1 MPRDAD
7 LAARAA
13 ELRTQLRH
21 HDYRYYVLDD
31 PEASDARYDSLK
43 RELVALEEAHPELVT
58 PDSPTQR
65 VGATPAVQFAPVAHR
80 ERMFSLDNAMAE
92 AELDAWVA
100 RLERALGRA
109 PAGYACEPKIDGLA
123 VSLTYEGG
131 RLVLGATRGD
141 GATGEDITAN
151 LRTVGA
157 IPLALLGDDLPEVME
172 VRGEVYMPL
181 AAFAELNQAQAE
193 AGERLFVNPRNAAAG
208 AVRQKDPAVT
218 ATRRLSIW
226 VYQVGFRRGGP
237 AFASH
242 GESLAWLRGAGFPVN
257 PLSQHCDDPAA
268 VLAYVQRAEGARHD
282 LPYQTDGVVVK
293 VDSLAEQRGT
303 GLHRPQPP
311 LGRSPTSTRRRR
323 RPPACVAIEVNV
335 GRTGAVTPYAVLE
348 PVFVGGATIT
358 NATLHNQDEI
368 ARKDLR
374 VGDTVVIR
382 RAGEVI
388 PEVVGPVPS
397 LRTGAERVWAM
408 PADCPFC
415 GSPITRRPGE
425 AVARCTGGFA
435 CPSRL
440 REYLA
445 HFAGRG
451 GMDIEGLG
459 YKTIDMLLRERLIA
473 DPADLFSLGKD
484 DLISRER
491 WGEVSVGNLLA
502 AIDGARDRP
511 LARLLTALGIP
522 LVGGTVARVLARR
535 FRRLDALLAASEED
549 LSAVEGIGPEIAR
562 SLRAWADDP
571 DSRRLVAKLAA
582 AGVRLADPEEEGV
595 DRGLLAGVTLVITG
609 TLRRA
614 LPRPGP
620 GRRRGPGGQGGRV
633 GVQED
638 HRGGGG
644 GGPRVQGAEGPGAGG
659 ADPRRGRLRPAP
671 GRGPGGARSGRLSRA
686 GRPSGRRLPPL
697 PSSAL
702 RPLPWR
708 S

>member
-7 LAARAA
+7 PAGRAA
-13 ELRTQLRH
+13 ELRALLRH

-43 RELVALEEAHPELVT
+43 RELAALEEAHPELVT
-58 PDSPTQR
+58 PDSPTRR
-65 VGATPAVQFAPVAHR
+65 VGATPVAQFAPVAHR
-80 ERMFSLDNAMAE
+80 ERMFSLDNAMSE
-92 AELDAWVA
+92 AELDPWVA
-100 RLERALGRA
+100 RIERALGRA
-109 PAGYACEPKIDGLA
+109 PSGYACEPKIDGLA
-123 VSLTYEGG
+123 VSLTYERG

-151 LRTVGA
+151 LRTIGA
-157 IPLALLGDDLPEVME
+157 VPLALLGDHLPEVME

-181 AAFAELNQAQAE
+181 AAFTELNEAQAE

-257 PLSQHCDDPAA
+257 PLSQHCADPAA
-268 VLAYVQRAEGARHD
+268 VLAYVHRAEGARHD
-282 LPYQTDGVVVK
+282 LAYQTDGVVVK
-293 VDSLAEQRGT
+293 IDSLAEQRE
-303 GLHRPQPP
+303 
-311 LGRSPTSTRRRR
+311 LGFTARSPRWAIAYKYPPEEETTRLL
-323 RPPACVAIEVNV
+323 AIEVNV

-348 PVFVGGATIT
+348 PVFVGGATIA
-358 NATLHNQDEI
+358 NATLHNQDEV

-397 LRTGAERVWAM
+397 LRTGAERVWSM
-408 PADCPFC
+408 PVDCPFC
-415 GSPITRRPGE
+415 GSAIVRRPGE
-425 AVARCTGGFA
+425 VVSRCTGGFA

-440 REYLA
+440 REYLS

-459 YKTIDMLLRERLIA
+459 YKTIDMLLREGLIA

-484 DLISRER
+484 HLISRER

-502 AIDGARDRP
+502 AIDAARDRP

-535 FRRLDALLAASEED
+535 FHRLDAVMAASEDD
-549 LSAVEGIGPEIAR
+549 LGAIDGIGPEIAR
-562 SLRAWADDP
+562 SWRAWADDP
-571 DSRRLVAKLAA
+571 DNRRLVAKLRA
-582 AGVRLADPEEEGV
+582 AGVRLADPEQEGV
-595 DRGLLAGVTLVITG
+595 DRGLLAGVTLVLTG
-609 TLRRA
+609 TLAGLSRDQARA
-614 LPRPGP
+614 AVEDRGGKVAGSVSKKTTAVVVGEAPGSKAHKAQELGVPVLDEATFARLLAKGP
-620 GRRRGPGGQGGRV
+620 GVLEPGG
-633 GVQED
+633 
-638 HRGGGG
+638 
-644 GGPRVQGAEGPGAGG
+644 
-659 ADPRRGRLRPAP
+659 
-671 GRGPGGARSGRLSRA
+671 
-686 GRPSGRRLPPL
+686 
-697 PSSAL
+697 
-702 RPLPWR
+702 
-708 S
+708 